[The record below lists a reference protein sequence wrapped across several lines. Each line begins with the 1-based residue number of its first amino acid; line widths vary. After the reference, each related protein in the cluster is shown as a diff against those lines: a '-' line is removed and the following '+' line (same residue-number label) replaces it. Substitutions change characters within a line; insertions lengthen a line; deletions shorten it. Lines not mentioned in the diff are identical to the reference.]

1 MLGGTLRDK
10 STFLLNFRLPWGVL
24 IIYFEIPGMFLPF
37 LRSRYDELS
46 PKREL
51 PSLDDMSPGQ
61 RSMCRF
67 LLNDDAGRNKT
78 LKIVPIVVEGPWI
91 CKSVVGGKPAI
102 IGNKLPVSYVYCPGS
117 AEKAEY
123 LEVDL
128 DIVSSCAARRIL
140 GVVKS
145 YTQSLTLDL
154 GFVVQGTSED
164 ELPEQMTGALRFHGI
179 DPVTA
184 LSYPP
189 IPKVHLDTDQFFDE
203 YGNESS

>member
-1 MLGGTLRDK
+1 MCVTAARNPAMLGGTLRDK

-154 GFVVQGTSED
+154 GFVVQGTRYVEYTQTKYIAK
-164 ELPEQMTGALRFHGI
+164 LPLQPTSI
-179 DPVTA
+179 
-184 LSYPP
+184 SKQYPSKLLLCP
-189 IPKVHLDTDQFFDE
+189 
-203 YGNESS
+203 